1 VCGCALVLLVSAAA
15 RAAPG
20 DSIPATASPYDA
32 LREAVRLVAD
42 RPFTGDFDAMV
53 QRRAIRVAVTFN
65 RTHYFIDKGRERRI
79 TYEVLKSFEKE
90 CGPDDGQPQ
99 AAPGDR
105 ADVERLASERIGR
118 ETVTY
123 VSTLRLDP
131 HWFAP
136 WQVFMAEAHIVEPLM
151 RGAQNYNFRVLARRP
166 RPPRGPSPS
175 PQPATALPVSLCK
188 RLPFEEVCR

>member
-1 VCGCALVLLVSAAA
+1 LLVSAAA

-105 ADVERLASERIGR
+105 ADVERLASERIAAKRSPTSALCGSTPIGSHPGR
-118 ETVTY
+118 C
-123 VSTLRLDP
+123 L
-131 HWFAP
+131 W
-136 WQVFMAEAHIVEPLM
+136 
-151 RGAQNYNFRVLARRP
+151 P
-166 RPPRGPSPS
+166 RHTSSSR
-175 PQPATALPVSLCK
+175 
-188 RLPFEEVCR
+188 